1 MSSPHWLALLATPR
15 DSGSEPAAGTGPAVA
30 SARAAQAVRVA
41 EHEAALRALGWWALQ
56 FTPRVARLEEAVVL
70 EVGASL
76 RLFGGAQRLHRR
88 LWREAR
94 ALGLSGMAWAPTS
107 LGALALARAGQ
118 HEGLARPL
126 DELLDAL
133 PLACLSAAQVHRAML
148 LRLGCRRLG
157 QLRALPRRAL
167 GRRFGDGLLL
177 ALDRAY
183 GHSAEAHVWLQLP
196 ERFEARLELPFRI
209 EHAPALL
216 HYAESLLRQLCGWLA
231 ARQAG
236 VKRLTLAWQ
245 HDAMRG
251 RDVSR
256 DGALQLG
263 TAEPTRELRHL
274 SRLLGEHLARLD
286 LAAPVGELSLRADEI
301 MLKPE
306 QAASLLPSSPDEA
319 TEALPQLLERL
330 SVRLGPA
337 QVRAGQL
344 LEDHRMELMQRW
356 QPWPGPARPAA
367 ARPAL
372 YPQPAW
378 LLEPPLRLDAPRS
391 QPRYLGQPLQLLSRP
406 QRVEGGWWAGQAG
419 GPGLV
424 QRDYVLAQSA
434 QAGLLW
440 IFQQRL
446 SGEESAWFLHG
457 VFA

>member
-1 MSSPHWLALLATPR
+1 MHWLALLASTP
-15 DSGSEPAAGTGPAVA
+15 STPEGGAA
-30 SARAAQAVRVA
+30 
-41 EHEAALRALGWWALQ
+41 EADLRALGWWALQ

-94 ALGLSGMAWAPTS
+94 DLGLAGMAWAPTS

-118 HEGLARPL
+118 HDGLSTVL

-133 PLACLSAAQVHRAML
+133 PLGTLSAARAHEAML

-157 QLRALPRRAL
+157 QLRALPRRAV

-183 GHSAEAHVWLQLP
+183 GHSHEAHTWLQAP

-216 HYAESLLRQLCGWLA
+216 HYAEALLRQLCGWLA

-236 VKRLTLAWQ
+236 IKQLTLAWQ

-251 RDVSR
+251 RDVAL
-256 DGALQLG
+256 DGALQFG
-263 TAEPTRELRHL
+263 TADPSRDLRHL
-274 SRLLGEHLARLD
+274 SRLLAEHLARLE
-286 LAAPVGELSLRADEI
+286 LAAPVGELSLRADEV
-301 MLKPE
+301 MLRPE
-306 QAASLLPSSPDEA
+306 QAASLLPLSSGSGPDEA
-319 TEALPQLLERL
+319 TEPLPRLLERL
-330 SVRLGPA
+330 AVRLGPER
-337 QVRAGQL
+337 VRAGQL
-344 LEDHRMELMQRW
+344 LEDHRLECMQRW
-356 QPWPGPARPAA
+356 LPWPGPARPAT
-367 ARPAL
+367 ARPPL
-372 YPQPAW
+372 SPQPAW
-378 LLEPPLRLDAPRS
+378 LLEPPQRLEVRAS
-391 QPRYLGQPLQLLSRP
+391 QPRHLGEPLQLLTRP
-406 QRVEGGWWAGQAG
+406 QRIEGGWWQQSA
-419 GPGLV
+419 GPGVV
-424 QRDYVLAQSA
+424 QRDYVLALSP

-440 IFQQRL
+440 IYQQRL
-446 SGEESAWFLHG
+446 SKDEAGWFLHG

>member
-1 MSSPHWLALLATPR
+1 MSSSPHWLALLAADRPSTP
-15 DSGSEPAAGTGPAVA
+15 E
-30 SARAAQAVRVA
+30 A
-41 EHEAALRALGWWALQ
+41 EATLRALGWWALQ

-76 RLFGGAQRLHRR
+76 RLFGGATRLHRR

-94 ALGLSGMAWAPTS
+94 ALGLGTLAWAPTS

-118 HEGLARPL
+118 HDGLGTPL
-126 DELLDAL
+126 DQLLDGL
-133 PLACLSAAQVHRAML
+133 PLATLSAAQAQQAML

-157 QLRALPRRAL
+157 QLRALPRSAL
-167 GRRFGDGLLL
+167 ARRFGDALLL

-183 GHSAEAHVWLQLP
+183 GRASEAHDWLQLP
-196 ERFEARLELPFRI
+196 ERFAARLELPFRI
-209 EHAPALL
+209 EHAPALV
-216 HYAESLLRQLCGWLA
+216 HYAEALLRQLCGWLA

-236 VKRLTLAWQ
+236 IKQLTLAWQ

-251 RDVSR
+251 RDVAL
-256 DGALQLG
+256 DGALQFG
-263 TAEPTRELRHL
+263 TADPTRDLRHL
-274 SRLLGEHLARLD
+274 SRLLAEHLAQLT

-319 TEALPQLLERL
+319 VEPLPRLLERL
-330 SVRLGPA
+330 AVRLGP
-337 QVRAGQL
+337 QRVRAGWL
-344 LEDHRMELMQRW
+344 LEDHRMECMQRW
-356 QPWPGPARPAA
+356 APWPGPARPPA
-367 ARPAL
+367 ARPPL

-378 LLEPPLRLDAPRS
+378 LLEPPQRLEAVHS
-391 QPRYLGQPLQLLSRP
+391 QPQHLGRPLQLLTRP
-406 QRVEGGWWAGQAG
+406 QRVEGGWWDAA
-419 GPGLV
+419 PGLV
-424 QRDYVLAQSA
+424 QRDYVLALSE

-446 SGEESAWFLHG
+446 SADEAGWFLHG

>member
-1 MSSPHWLALLATPR
+1 MAPHWLALLASN
-15 DSGSEPAAGTGPAVA
+15 DSAP
-30 SARAAQAVRVA
+30 
-41 EHEAALRALGWWALQ
+41 EAAEATRRALGWWALQ

-70 EVGASL
+70 EVAASL
-76 RLFGGAQRLHRR
+76 RLFGGATRLHRR

-94 ALGLSGMAWAPTS
+94 ALGLAGMAWAPTG
-107 LGALALARAGQ
+107 LGALALARAGR
-118 HEGLARPL
+118 HEGLAEPL
-126 DELLDAL
+126 DTLLDPL
-133 PLACLSAAQVHRAML
+133 PLATLSAARAHQAML

-157 QLRALPRRAL
+157 QLRALPRKAL
-167 GRRFGDGLLL
+167 ARRFGADLLL

-183 GHSAEAHVWLQLP
+183 GHANEAHAWLQAP
-196 ERFEARLELPFRI
+196 ERFEARLELPFRL
-209 EHAPALL
+209 EHAPALA
-216 HYAESLLRQLCGWLA
+216 HHAESLLRQLCGWLA

-236 VKRLTLAWQ
+236 VKQLTLAWQ
-245 HDAMRG
+245 HDALRG
-251 RDVSR
+251 RDVAL
-256 DGALQLG
+256 DGALQFG
-263 TAEPTRELRHL
+263 TADPTRELRHL
-274 SRLLGEHLARLD
+274 SRLLGEHLARLT
-286 LAAPVGELSLRADEI
+286 LAAPVGELTLRADEVVV
-301 MLKPE
+301 KPE
-306 QAASLLPSSPDEA
+306 QAASLLPSAPDEA
-319 TEALPQLLERL
+319 IEPLPQLLERL
-330 SVRLGPA
+330 AVRLGPQ
-337 QVRAGQL
+337 QVRIGEL

-367 ARPAL
+367 ARPPL